1 VRLRFAYR
9 ALTGAPSGVSEQGGQ
24 FEFRVLGPL
33 EAATGGRA
41 LPLGGPR
48 QRALLALLLLH
59 ANEPVSRERLI
70 DGLWGERAPQTA
82 ANALQVAVHGLRKLL
97 GRDRIVSRSA
107 GYLLR
112 VAPEELD
119 VLQFEALVE
128 KARGQAPSAAAETL
142 RLALSL
148 WRGRPLADL
157 PEAPFAQIEAGRLDD
172 ERLAALE
179 ARLEAD
185 LALGR
190 DAELVG
196 ELESVIA
203 EHPFRERLR
212 AQLMLALY
220 RSGRQAEALEA
231 YREARELLVE
241 ELGVEP
247 GAELRGLEQA
257 ILRQDPALAPPA
269 RPLKGNLPAPPTPL
283 VGRELELAAVTG
295 LLRSPD
301 VRLVTLTGAGG
312 TGKTRLALEVAREL
326 AADLPDGAVLVDLAP
341 LTEPDEVVPTVART
355 LAVAESRGSTL
366 ESLKEALRDKSLLLF
381 LDNFERVDDAA
392 PVVSELLAA
401 AAGVKALVTSRLV
414 LRLSGEY
421 EYPVPP
427 LRVPN
432 REERRRLDTLAR
444 NEAVALFVAR
454 AQAARHGFQLSAQD
468 AEPVADICVALD
480 GLPLALEL
488 AAARCRQLSVHDLAA
503 GLGQRLELLT
513 GGPRDRPARQQ
524 TLRATIEW
532 SYELL
537 TPAEQSLLAELGV
550 FAGGCT
556 LEAATAVCRAT
567 AEALETLAGQSLL
580 QRDDRD
586 GDLRLRMLET
596 VRAYALERL
605 GASGEGDAARRR
617 HADHFRALAE
627 EAGAALWASVQG
639 PDRAVWLERLDR
651 DYENLRTALAW
662 AGGEDHETQLRLAA
676 GLIEFW
682 IDRAYLEEGRGWIG
696 QALAGSGDSASPLR
710 AKALHGAAYL
720 AGAQGDYEPCETLG
734 RESLEAYRALGDRE
748 GAGRTLHLLAQAA
761 HARGEPERAL
771 PLAEQSLELARE
783 LGHARG
789 VIVSLRHL
797 GALAGQAGEA
807 DRAAALLAEAR
818 DLARSLGDASALAHV
833 CTDLGALA
841 LAGGDGETASR
852 LASESAG
859 LHRGIGNTAG
869 LASSLHLLGLIAE
882 HEGRPERA
890 ARLFGAAESLRETA
904 GSVLHASGEAEFRA
918 AAARASAALGQD
930 AFDAALAE
938 GRALP
943 LEDAVALAAAGAR
956 TGETQHRGSPP
967 AAARR
972 PSRANEPGASA

>member
-1 VRLRFAYR
+1 
-9 ALTGAPSGVSEQGGQ
+9 P
-24 FEFRVLGPL
+24 
-33 EAATGGRA
+33 
-41 LPLGGPR
+41 
-48 QRALLALLLLH
+48 
-59 ANEPVSRERLI
+59 
-70 DGLWGERAPQTA
+70 PQTA

-97 GRDRIVSRSA
+97 GRDRIVSRGA

-119 VLQFEALVE
+119 LLQFEALVE
-128 KARGQAPSAAAETL
+128 KARGERPTVAAQTL

-157 PEAPFAQIEAGRLDD
+157 AEAPFAAIEAGRLEE

-179 ARLEAD
+179 RRLEAD

-190 DAELVG
+190 ADELVG
-196 ELESVIA
+196 ELESLIA
-203 EHPFRERLR
+203 EHPFREGLR
-212 AQLMLALY
+212 ARLMLALY
-220 RSGRQAEALEA
+220 RAGRQAEALEA

-247 GAELRGLEQA
+247 GDELRRLEQA
-257 ILRQDPALAPPA
+257 ILRQDPALAPPP
-269 RPLKGNLPAPPTPL
+269 RPPKGNLPAPPTPL

-301 VRLVTLTGAGG
+301 VRLVTLTGTGG

-341 LTEPDEVVPTVART
+341 LAEPEEVVPTVART

-366 ESLKEALRDKSLLLF
+366 ESLKEALRDRGLLLF

-401 AAGVKALVTSRLV
+401 APGVKALVTSRAV

-421 EYPVPP
+421 EYPLPP
-427 LRVPN
+427 LRVPD
-432 REERRRLDTLAR
+432 REERRRLDVLAR
-444 NEAVALFVAR
+444 NEAVALFLSR
-454 AQAARHGFQLSAQD
+454 AQAARHDFRLSAET

-488 AAARCRQLSVHDLAA
+488 AAARCRQLSVHDVAA
-503 GLGQRLELLT
+503 GLEERLELLT
-513 GGPRDRPARQQ
+513 GGPRDAPARQQ
-524 TLRATIEW
+524 TLRATIAW

-537 TPAEQSLLAELGV
+537 TPAEQRLLAELGV

-556 LEAATAVCRAT
+556 LEAAAAVCRAT
-567 AEALETLAGQSLL
+567 AEALEALAGQSLL
-580 QRDDRD
+580 QRDEHD

-596 VRAYALERL
+596 VRAYALEQL
-605 GASGEGDAARRR
+605 EASGAGDVARHR

-651 DYENLRTALAW
+651 DYENMRAALAW
-662 AGGEDHETQLRLAA
+662 AGGKDPETQLRLAA

-682 IDRAYLEEGRGWIG
+682 IDRAYLEEGRGWLG
-696 QALAGSGDSASPLR
+696 QALAGSNNSASPLR
-710 AKALHGAAYL
+710 AKALHGASYL
-720 AGAQGDYEPCETLG
+720 AGAQGDYAPCEALG
-734 RESLEAYRALGDRE
+734 RESLEAYRALGDQE
-748 GAGRTLHLLAQAA
+748 GAGRTLHLLAQVAD
-761 HARGEPERAL
+761 ARGDPERAL
-771 PLAEQSLELARE
+771 PLAEQSLALARE
-783 LGHARG
+783 LGHERG

-797 GALAGQAGEA
+797 GSLARQAGEA
-807 DRAAALLAEAR
+807 ERAATLLEEAR
-818 DLARSLGDASALAHV
+818 ELARSLGDASALAHV

-852 LASESAG
+852 LARESAG
-859 LHRGIGNTAG
+859 LHKGIGNTAG
-869 LASSLHLLGLIAE
+869 LASSVHLLGLIAE
-882 HEGRPERA
+882 QEGRAERA

-904 GSVLHASGEAEFRA
+904 GSVLHSSGEADYRA

-930 AFDAALAE
+930 AFDTALAE

-943 LEDAVALAAAGAR
+943 LEDALALAASDAGAG
-956 TGETQHRGSPP
+956 TPRG
-967 AAARR
+967 
-972 PSRANEPGASA
+972 NEPEASA